1 MSEDRVITRKAI
13 NFDLSTNT
21 LEELFGKGNTKK
33 PYADIKNLWNRMV
46 LCTDNIQAMCQW
58 SQRLKPIL
66 EIGKAAKRTK
76 RVARACVTFW
86 GIYYTILVSC
96 LQISYIF
103 GI

>member
-46 LCTDNIQAMCQW
+46 LCTANIQAMCQ
-58 SQRLKPIL
+58 
-66 EIGKAAKRTK
+66 
-76 RVARACVTFW
+76 
-86 GIYYTILVSC
+86 
-96 LQISYIF
+96 
-103 GI
+103 